1 MRASY
6 SSFTELQ
13 ADHRLEYTRNV
24 LTNEPRLLRSLPA
37 LSASLFTL
45 FVSDRIFSM
54 FLFDCMLDRLF
65 SMCLPLS
72 LPVSH
77 THAIPCAG
85 AGAGAGPH
93 RCEFCGFC
101 QHSSGHRGRYPRP
114 CRIPHRHRRICELQ
128 RHDEHLHGTHHG
140 WLHFRCEPQLHG
152 DRCGYGHH

>member
-13 ADHRLEYTRNV
+13 ADHRLEFTRDV
-24 LTNEPRLLRSLPA
+24 LTNEPQLLRSLPA
-37 LSASLFTL
+37 SSVGLFSVFL
-45 FVSDRIFSM
+45 SDRVLSVFLSDRMLSM
-54 FLFDCMLDRLF
+54 
-65 SMCLPLS
+65 PLS
-72 LPVSH
+72 MPHAH
-77 THAIPCAG
+77 TSAYTCSG
-85 AGAGAGPH
+85 AGACPH
-93 RCEFCGFC
+93 TCHLHGFC